1 MVLKWE
7 SDVSIYLLEPGQ
19 EFFMHYE
26 YWPGTIPTFIKH
38 ESSNIIM
45 HDVSI
50 RKQQKILNQ
59 DCRDYQ
65 KEPYL
70 GKHKTI
76 FLNYTLVLLI
86 IITLSLVNVK

>member
-1 MVLKWE
+1 
-7 SDVSIYLLEPGQ
+7 
-19 EFFMHYE
+19 
-26 YWPGTIPTFIKH
+26 
-38 ESSNIIM
+38 M

-76 FLNYTLVLLI
+76 FLNYTLVLL
-86 IITLSLVNVK
+86 TLSLVNVK